1 MKQQYEIKLRLSE
14 DLLRRLLYLCEAEN
28 RTPSAEVSFLLRNN
42 AAYFEKTKGRMNPA
56 KLAGYDLSPYRTDT
70 GTERG
75 E

>member
-28 RTPSAEVSFLLRNN
+28 RAPSAEVSLLLRNN

-56 KLAGYDLSPYRTDT
+56 KLAGYDLSAYRTDA
-70 GTERG
+70 GWEKG